1 MNNKYS
7 IVDINKFIETTRV
20 MVYNSFGQSDLTID
34 KVDMD
39 IENLEQEE
47 RQELDVYL
55 GQKEAQRIIFEYIKK
70 RKTKN
75 GDTIY
80 ILSEE
85 EFLKIIN
92 DLTLRLTSNLLNNLA
107 TRGLINTAFDE
118 ETNDF
123 IFWAKEDGKNADN

>member
-7 IVDINKFIETTRV
+7 IVDIDKFIETTRV